1 MRVVSRPNCAFA
13 FEVTV
18 QDRHPQILALG
29 TQRPPAHFHPYQSEY
44 MEVLEGRLGLEIEG
58 CDRILGPGDGQVRVE
73 PWTSHRMFPPLLQEG
88 SKEDAEYTGGTTRF
102 LLSGGEAAELFR
114 LDTVFFENWYRY
126 QDEVVMGGRRM
137 DLIQLLCV
145 GYDIPFIEHFV
156 CPGFHP
162 SPCYSC

>member
-1 MRVVSRPNCAFA
+1 MRVAPHSNCAFA
-13 FEVTV
+13 FEVII

-73 PWTSHRMFPPLLQEG
+73 PWTSHRMFPPPLQEG
-88 SKEDAEYTGGTTRF
+88 SKEDGEHTGGTTRF
-102 LLSGGEAAELFR
+102 ILSGGETAELFR

-126 QDEVVMGGRRM
+126 QDEVVMGGGSM

-145 GYDIPFIEHFV
+145 GCKFLPRLTLCTDGEIRHIY
-156 CPGFHP
+156 
-162 SPCYSC
+162 